1 MITSFE
7 NVIDGVFNDTVGE
20 LQQAQRDTMILIN
33 SPIEIL
39 KAEFEDLANLRVE
52 SVYLKVENE
61 I

>member
-7 NVIDGVFNDTVGE
+7 NVIDGVFNDTVGK